1 MRPDQDFGRLNIEE
15 GSSDDIL
22 EFSIDADSSIISES
36 IKKFFIG
43 MAERHKD
50 VAEEKQM
57 LTLHLT
63 FAEYFQMKE
72 SDQENHFYRK
82 I

>member
-1 MRPDQDFGRLNIEE
+1 MNLQFDVRPDQDFGRLNIEE
-15 GSSDDIL
+15 GSSGDVL
-22 EFSIDADSSIISES
+22 EFSIDADSSTISEP

-50 VAEEKQM
+50 VAEEKQL

-63 FAEYFQMKE
+63 FAEYFQMNE
-72 SDQENHFYRK
+72 SDQ
-82 I
+82 